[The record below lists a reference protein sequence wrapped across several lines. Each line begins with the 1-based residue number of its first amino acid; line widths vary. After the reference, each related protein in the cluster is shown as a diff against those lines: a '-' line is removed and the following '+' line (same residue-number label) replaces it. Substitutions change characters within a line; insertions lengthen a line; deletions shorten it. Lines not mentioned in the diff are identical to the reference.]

1 MLTRE
6 KTWISGNNVSVLDVK
21 YDVMKIKRL

>member
-6 KTWISGNNVSVLDVK
+6 KTWICGNNVSVLDVK
-21 YDVMKIKRL
+21 YDVMKI